1 MAAMRLPIGHCST
14 RSSIPQPV
22 HRGCRSTTVAALAS
36 ASRSTPA
43 WSSSPMAPKIPSA
56 ASSAFSPAIPVPA
69 FFATPMLVILARS
82 SSLLLTTSISPCSRC
97 GEIDVVAG
105 IGDAGRLGR
114 FKAVRGSP
122 TPVQRARD
130 RHGYFC
136 GTLRIGLLIHRNRMQ
151 KLIECVPNFSEGRD
165 QNVIRQITD
174 AVKSTDG
181 VSLLDIDPGAST
193 NRTVVT
199 FVGSPDAAVEAAFRA
214 IKKAAELIDMRKHK
228 GAHPRMGA
236 TDVCPFIPVSNVS
249 WDEAVECARKL
260 GKRVS
265 EELKIPVYLYEKAA
279 KDNARS
285 NLAVIRAG
293 EYEGFFEKIKQ
304 PEWKPDFGPA
314 VFNKNSGATVIGVR
328 DFLVAYNAN
337 LNTKSVRRANSVAF
351 DVREQGRVKTED
363 GTPSGKPVLGL
374 NGEPVRIPGI
384 LKHVKAIGWFVKE
397 YGIAQVSMNLTNIEE
412 TPLHVAFDACVQA
425 AAERGLRVT
434 GSEIVGMVP
443 KKSLVDA
450 GRYFLRKQ
458 RCSEGASEEE
468 LMDIAIRSMGLGEL
482 KPFDPIEKVIE
493 LKIQSTESKK
503 SLVKM
508 NMREFCNETLSDS
521 PAPGG
526 GSVAALMGALG
537 ASLGG
542 MVANLSAGKRGW
554 DDKLEYFSDWA
565 VKAQQLKDEL
575 LSLVDEDTAA
585 FNKVIDSF
593 ALPKASAEE
602 KTARSAAIEAA
613 TKYAAEVPVKVMET
627 ASRSYALLA
636 EMAER
641 GNPASVS
648 DVGVGALAIRACI
661 DGAALNVRIN
671 LANLK
676 DEKFKS
682 DLQKKVRKLQADSE
696 SAFKKI
702 DQIVQSKLT

>member
-1 MAAMRLPIGHCST
+1 M
-14 RSSIPQPV
+14 
-22 HRGCRSTTVAALAS
+22 
-36 ASRSTPA
+36 
-43 WSSSPMAPKIPSA
+43 K
-56 ASSAFSPAIPVPA
+56 
-69 FFATPMLVILARS
+69 
-82 SSLLLTTSISPCSRC
+82 
-97 GEIDVVAG
+97 
-105 IGDAGRLGR
+105 
-114 FKAVRGSP
+114 
-122 TPVQRARD
+122 
-130 RHGYFC
+130 
-136 GTLRIGLLIHRNRMQ
+136 

-165 QNVIRQITD
+165 QNVIRQVTD
-174 AVKSTDG
+174 AIESVDG
-181 VSLLDIDPGAST
+181 VSLLDVDPGAST

-199 FVGSPDAAVEAAFRA
+199 FVGDPDTAVEAAFCA

-249 WDEAVECARKL
+249 WEEAIDCANGL
-260 GKRVS
+260 GKRVG

-279 KDNARS
+279 KNKSRS
-285 NLAVIRAG
+285 NLSIIRAG

-304 PEWKPDFGPA
+304 PEWKPDFGPP
-314 VFNKNSGATVIGVR
+314 VFSEKSGATVIGVR
-328 DFLVAYNAN
+328 DFLVAYNVN
-337 LNTKSVRRANSVAF
+337 LNTKSVRRANSIAF

-363 GTPSGKPVLGL
+363 GTPSGKPVLDA
-374 NGEPVRIPGI
+374 NGEPVRIPGM

-412 TPLHVAFDACVQA
+412 TPLHIAFDACVEA
-425 AAERGLRVT
+425 AAKRGLRVT

-458 RCSEGASEEE
+458 RWSEGASEEE
-468 LMDIAIRSMGLGEL
+468 LIDIAIRSMGLSEL
-482 KPFDPIEKVIE
+482 KPFDPEEKVIE
-493 LKIQSTESKK
+493 LKIASDASKK

-508 NMREFCNETLSDS
+508 SVREFCNETLSDS

-554 DDKLEYFSDWA
+554 DDKLDYFSDWA

-585 FNKVIDSF
+585 FNRVMDAF
-593 ALPKASAEE
+593 ALPKESTEE
-602 KTARSAAIEAA
+602 KTARDSAIEVA
-613 TKYAAEVPVKVMET
+613 TKHAAEVPLRVMQT
-627 ASRSYALLA
+627 AFESYELLS
-636 EMAER
+636 EMADK

-648 DVGVGALAIRACI
+648 DAGVGALATRACI

-671 LANLK
+671 LGQMK
-676 DEKFKS
+676 DEKFKTG
-682 DLQKKVRKLQADSE
+682 LQKKVRKISANSE
-696 SAFKKI
+696 AEFKTI
-702 DQIVQSKLT
+702 SEIVEGKLSKS